1 MTAIKLL
8 HLTSIAI
15 LILIGI
21 YFYFWLLFRII
32 RDLIRYKEID
42 YLVMAVVL
50 VLLGITAVTG
60 FYLQLNN

>member
-1 MTAIKLL
+1 MTAIKLS

-50 VLLGITAVTG
+50 VLLGITVVTG